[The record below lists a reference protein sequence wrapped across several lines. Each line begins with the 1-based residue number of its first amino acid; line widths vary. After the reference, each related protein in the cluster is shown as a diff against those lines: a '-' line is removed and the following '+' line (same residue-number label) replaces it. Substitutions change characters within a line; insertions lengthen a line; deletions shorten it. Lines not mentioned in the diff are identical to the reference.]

1 MSERIGKSTMEMRRG
16 LWWPGVVARRT
27 TLRAVG
33 LATSPP
39 ANQDLSEKSNKK
51 EKIRKEDCTCGFYL
65 PCCPR
70 YLRH

>member
-33 LATSPP
+33 GLW
-39 ANQDLSEKSNKK
+39 LGG
-51 EKIRKEDCTCGFYL
+51 RLCGL
-65 PCCPR
+65 WPGDAPGDTPWADWGNAAVN
-70 YLRH
+70 